1 VKEDNY
7 LQLIDEGLR
16 NWNKGNLKK
25 AKSIFVK
32 AKKID
37 SNFEIISFLGI
48 IELQQNNFVLGILN
62 LEESYSM
69 NPRNELTINN
79 LLSGYVNYGLK
90 MIEEGKIQ
98 IGQEL
103 FFKAIKIKPTFAEAN
118 FNLGKVFFSI
128 KDYKESLKFLNKA
141 IGIKKDFSEA
151 YNLIGLIY
159 KNTNQVEKA
168 ISFFQT
174 SVHYKPNNLDAKHNL
189 GNCFAEINENRKA
202 IKIYENL
209 IKEDKKKYSF
219 LYGEILFLKN
229 SEYDWK
235 GYESNLNLIEDLIK
249 KTDTYFNNFCLLS
262 FLDDI
267 SLLLKNARKTPKE
280 IHSKISY
287 SQKLQKDSDKI
298 KIAYFS
304 LDFKTHAVG
313 RLVKNLFKNHDRKK
327 FIIYGF
333 SFARYADDNI
343 YNEIKK
349 TFDEFYD
356 VSEKSDFSVLQIIKE
371 LNLDI
376 AVDMMGY
383 TKRSRS
389 YLFDKR
395 IAPTQVSFLGYLGT
409 MGNTAYDYI
418 VADKFTIPSN
428 NEEYYDENVLRLP
441 VYQPNNYKEIS
452 FKTVSKNSLGLPMN
466 SFIYCCFNNPYK
478 ITPFIFDAW
487 IKILQSTNNTYLYLI
502 KSNNYSQEN
511 IKNYIFKKDLEPNRI
526 IFTEKVSYDRYLSML
541 NACDVFLDTS
551 PYNAGATAIDCLAVN
566 TPIISLT
573 GNSYVSRMC
582 GSILNNLNQ
591 SDLIADNI
599 NDYINKAVMLSKN
612 PKRNIN
618 LEKFKIFEISNFVRN
633 FEEKLIDIH
642 RHRIEPKKF
651 KN

>member
-1 VKEDNY
+1 
-7 LQLIDEGLR
+7 
-16 NWNKGNLKK
+16 
-25 AKSIFVK
+25 
-32 AKKID
+32 
-37 SNFEIISFLGI
+37 
-48 IELQQNNFVLGILN
+48 
-62 LEESYSM
+62 
-69 NPRNELTINN
+69 
-79 LLSGYVNYGLK
+79 
-90 MIEEGKIQ
+90 
-98 IGQEL
+98 
-103 FFKAIKIKPTFAEAN
+103 
-118 FNLGKVFFSI
+118 
-128 KDYKESLKFLNKA
+128 
-141 IGIKKDFSEA
+141 
-151 YNLIGLIY
+151 
-159 KNTNQVEKA
+159 
-168 ISFFQT
+168 
-174 SVHYKPNNLDAKHNL
+174 
-189 GNCFAEINENRKA
+189 
-202 IKIYENL
+202 
-209 IKEDKKKYSF
+209 
-219 LYGEILFLKN
+219 
-229 SEYDWK
+229 
-235 GYESNLNLIEDLIK
+235 
-249 KTDTYFNNFCLLS
+249 
-262 FLDDI
+262 
-267 SLLLKNARKTPKE
+267 
-280 IHSKISY
+280 
-287 SQKLQKDSDKI
+287 
-298 KIAYFS
+298 
-304 LDFKTHAVG
+304 
-313 RLVKNLFKNHDRKK
+313 
-327 FIIYGF
+327 
-333 SFARYADDNI
+333 
-343 YNEIKK
+343 
-349 TFDEFYD
+349 
-356 VSEKSDFSVLQIIKE
+356 
-371 LNLDI
+371 
-376 AVDMMGY
+376 MGY

-642 RHRIEPKKF
+642 RHRIETKKF

>member
-1 VKEDNY
+1 
-7 LQLIDEGLR
+7 
-16 NWNKGNLKK
+16 
-25 AKSIFVK
+25 
-32 AKKID
+32 
-37 SNFEIISFLGI
+37 
-48 IELQQNNFVLGILN
+48 
-62 LEESYSM
+62 M
-69 NPRNELTINN
+69 
-79 LLSGYVNYGLK
+79 
-90 MIEEGKIQ
+90 
-98 IGQEL
+98 
-103 FFKAIKIKPTFAEAN
+103 
-118 FNLGKVFFSI
+118 
-128 KDYKESLKFLNKA
+128 
-141 IGIKKDFSEA
+141 
-151 YNLIGLIY
+151 
-159 KNTNQVEKA
+159 
-168 ISFFQT
+168 
-174 SVHYKPNNLDAKHNL
+174 
-189 GNCFAEINENRKA
+189 
-202 IKIYENL
+202 
-209 IKEDKKKYSF
+209 
-219 LYGEILFLKN
+219 
-229 SEYDWK
+229 
-235 GYESNLNLIEDLIK
+235 
-249 KTDTYFNNFCLLS
+249 
-262 FLDDI
+262 
-267 SLLLKNARKTPKE
+267 PK
-280 IHSKISY
+280 
-287 SQKLQKDSDKI
+287 
-298 KIAYFS
+298 
-304 LDFKTHAVG
+304 
-313 RLVKNLFKNHDRKK
+313 KNLFKNHDRKK

-591 SDLIADNI
+591 SDLIADNVTQQSI
-599 NDYINKAVMLSKN
+599 VQAITQKKLEVQALIDKVHLGIFENDTADSNAKEFEAQVNKILNKAMDESGKIARSSLSSTNRFMMIVESGAKGNMLNITQMISGLGQQN
-612 PKRNIN
+612 VDGKRIPYGYDNRTLPHFSRYDDSPEARGFVVNSYIEGLN
-618 LEKFKIFEISNFVRN
+618 AFELFHHAQGGRVGLIDTACKTSVTGYIQRRLIKHLEDVKVAYDMTVRN
-633 FEEKLIDIH
+633 NKNKIVQYSYGDDGIETTRVENQPIPLVGLSTEDILVA
-642 RHRIEPKKF
+642 IF
-651 KN
+651 GI